1 MAKKRTMLSINYT
14 TTRRLKRLMNVIE
27 SPVAKSNSSITNYYL
42 YKIAKGEYDNDVKP
56 LPKREKER
64 ILVDKEIRDD
74 ADEKAKELGF
84 KSASDMLDA
93 VVRLEMQRVNEA
105 RKKADKEDDED
116 DE

>member
-42 YKIAKGEYDNDVKP
+42 YKISKGEYDNDVKP

-105 RKKADKEDDED
+105 RKKLDKEDDED